1 MKTSI
6 VLMAVALLCTVT
18 FAEPVNMPSK
28 GALKEAKP
36 VIEGL
41 VEAGTTAEELLA
53 MAEETDNGA
62 ERYYL
67 YRHAYILQ
75 AKAGKYDEAAEIINV
90 FQTEV
95 SGVPASD
102 IVSLIEK
109 HSGKKAKDIPQLTAA
124 LKMAKA
130 KVTAEGQV
138 FRVKKEL
145 KKTPGDTSL
154 RLQLAEALA
163 IMGNWPEALNEFK
176 KVGGGTDK
184 MAEKEVK
191 GDIDSKLA
199 AFWWDYSPKNKSAA
213 SSFKAHAIEL
223 YSKLLEEGQLSAL
236 EKALAEKRVVGAEEL
251 GAVSTT
257 KSVDSPSVRI
267 IANANGLVHRWT
279 FNDTL
284 EDEYSKYGK
293 AGFYG
298 NATISNG
305 CAHLF
310 GGKCPEENNIFL
322 HGRSIPNDGSQ
333 ITIEMWATQNKV
345 ERFARILTF
354 GRRKGSRVEITWGL
368 GDDLSGQ
375 QVMVSHGY
383 WKDGVHLAPFTLG
396 EEFHIA
402 FVFSY
407 KADLKAKNNKIW
419 YLTGYKQ
426 DAKTGRTIAKFQVEL
441 EEGFTLKDFPV
452 DLFHLGW
459 SYSNNDYSANASYN
473 EVRIWKRA
481 LSEGELTDNAK
492 RFYKA
497 GETMKK

>member
-6 VLMAVALLCTVT
+6 IFMGVALLSAAS

-28 GALKEAKP
+28 GELKEAKP

-75 AKAGKYDEAAEIINV
+75 TKAGKYDEAAEILNV

-130 KVTAEGQV
+130 KVSAEGQAS
-138 FRVKKEL
+138 RIKKEL
-145 KKTPGDTSL
+145 KKTPGDISL

-163 IMGNWPEALNEFK
+163 TMGNWADALNEFK
-176 KVGGGTDK
+176 KVGGSTGK
-184 MAEKEVK
+184 VAEKEAM

-199 AFWWDYSPKNKSAA
+199 AFWWGYSPKNKNAA

-223 YSKLLEEGQLSAL
+223 YSKLLEEGELNAI
-236 EKALAEKRVVGAEEL
+236 EKALAEKRIMGAENL
-251 GAVSTT
+251 GAASAT
-257 KSVDSPSVRI
+257 KSAEAPSVRL
-267 IANANGLVHRWT
+267 IANTNGLVHRWT

-284 EDEYSKYGK
+284 ADECGGYTAQIHGDDGCAEHRNGQITIFGRNHIYLDGKSIPTDGSPITIELWARQNEMARWARILSFGKYKGTR
-293 AGFYG
+293 FE
-298 NATISNG
+298 ATWLWDNDLSHQEIKVSNG
-305 CAHLF
+305 CD
-310 GGKCPEENNIFL
+310 E
-322 HGRSIPNDGSQ
+322 
-333 ITIEMWATQNKV
+333 KV
-345 ERFARILTF
+345 S
-354 GRRKGSRVEITWGL
+354 K
-368 GDDLSGQ
+368 
-375 QVMVSHGY
+375 
-383 WKDGVHLAPFTLG
+383 LAPFDIG
-396 EEFHIA
+396 KEFHIA
-402 FVFSY
+402 FVFFY
-407 KADLKAKNNKIW
+407 KTDLKAKDGKIW
-419 YLTGYKQ
+419 YLKGYKQ
-426 DAKTGRTIAKFQVEL
+426 DVKTGKTLGKFEIKL
-441 EEGFTLKDFPV
+441 NDGFTLKDYPSE
-452 DLFHLGW
+452 LFHLGL
-459 SYSNNDYSANASYN
+459 SYCGSSWRAKASYN
-473 EVRIWKRA
+473 EVRVWKRA